1 MTTMASAKR
10 GHEPD
15 EPHGTTVPL
24 QHHRIPHYLVF
35 AALLVLTIVT
45 VLAYYVLLYM
55 NVRSELVR
63 VLIAIFIAS
72 IKASLVCLF
81 FMHMKFEGKL
91 IYMILIVPLVM
102 CVILVCALIPDI
114 QNGTVFNPNPG
125 HSPEMAEHGDQPS
138 YPGTPK
144 NLN

>member
-1 MTTMASAKR
+1 MATAHSANR
-10 GHEPD
+10 MHEPH
-15 EPHGTTVPL
+15 EPHGVTVPL
-24 QHHRIPHYLVF
+24 PHHRIPHYVIFGALV
-35 AALLVLTIVT
+35 VLTVVT
-45 VLAYYVLLYM
+45 VLAYYVLLQL

-63 VLIAIFIAS
+63 VVIALFIAS

-91 IYMILIVPLVM
+91 IYMIFIIPLVM

-114 QNGTVFNPNPG
+114 QNGTVFNPSPG

-138 YPGTPK
+138 YPGTSK